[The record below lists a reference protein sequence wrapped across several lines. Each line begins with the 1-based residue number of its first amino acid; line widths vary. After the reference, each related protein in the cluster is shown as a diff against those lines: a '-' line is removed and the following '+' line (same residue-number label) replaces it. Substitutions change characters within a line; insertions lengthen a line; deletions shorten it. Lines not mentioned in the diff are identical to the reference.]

1 MPHTPHSPA
10 ASFLRHNTPS
20 ICPTSA
26 LMSLYITC
34 LRCFSAKDT
43 IHGQCQL
50 VKNVENRINGLNI
63 GIKGHSGMN
72 PETNGVVKAICW
84 VVLWFYCMANKQV
97 WKIPAVWYNDPVS
110 QKRYVKLT
118 GTWNLCWRT
127 QFLSGLLYQVVLR
140 CNAAAGN
147 GGRSWMQS
155 KNQPDGYACVST
167 FQM

>member
-155 KNQPDGYACVST
+155 KNQPDGYAFVSVS
-167 FQM
+167 QM

>member
-1 MPHTPHSPA
+1 
-10 ASFLRHNTPS
+10 
-20 ICPTSA
+20 
-26 LMSLYITC
+26 MSLYITC
-34 LRCFSAKDT
+34 LRCFNAKDT

-50 VKNVENRINGLNI
+50 VKNFENRIKGLNI
-63 GIKGHSGMN
+63 GIKGHFGMD

-155 KNQPDGYACVST
+155 KKST
-167 FQM
+167 WWICFRFHFSNVTCLVM